1 MKRKDFLKSIGIVGA
16 SVPLMA
22 FTGKKVV
29 EDVMDEP
36 SNEELLAASC
46 TTTPSE
52 TAGPYPTP
60 SSVSTST
67 LLRSN
72 ITEGTQTGIAL
83 ALTINV
89 LNTNNNCAA
98 VGSGYRVDIWHCNKR
113 GYYSAYSGQPGIDG
127 TQNTTGQTW
136 LRGIQYTDA
145 NGQVSFTSIYPGWY
159 TPRATHLHVQIYD
172 ASNNLLLT
180 TQLAFPDAI
189 NTTVNTYYAT
199 SGTNSVTNATDM
211 VFSDS
216 YTEELM
222 TVSGSTSAGYTATA
236 NIYVEG
242 SLGVD
247 NVSFET
253 GGQFSNLSISPNP
266 ISGQG
271 KLTFNLIQSS
281 TVGVEFFDFVGRSIK
296 KIENQKFSQGKNE
309 LALDLSDLKAGNYLY
324 KFTVSN
330 VNGEFSQTK
339 KLIKK

>member
-22 FTGKKVV
+22 FTGKNIM
-29 EDVMDEP
+29 EDIMDEP
-36 SNEELLAASC
+36 SNQDLLSC
-46 TTTPSE
+46 TATASE

-67 LLRSN
+67 LVRTN

-83 ALTINV
+83 TLTITV
-89 LNTNNNCAA
+89 LNTNNNCLA

-136 LRGIQYTDA
+136 LRGIQYTNA
-145 NGQVSFTSIYPGWY
+145 NGQVTFTSIYPGWY
-159 TPRATHLHVQIYD
+159 TPRATHIHVQIYD

-199 SGTNSVTNATDM
+199 SGTNSVTNTNDM

-216 YTEELM
+216 YASELM

-236 NIYVEG
+236 NIFVAG
-242 SLGVD
+242 TLGVD
-247 NVSFET
+247 DVSFET
-253 GGQFSNLSISPNP
+253 GGQFSNLTISPNP
-266 ISGQG
+266 IADEA
-271 KLTFNLIQSS
+271 KLSFNLIQTS
-281 TVGVEFFDFVGRSIK
+281 GVSAEILDVSGRIVK
-296 KIENQKFSQGKNE
+296 KIDKTNFSRGKNE
-309 LALDLSDLKAGNYLY
+309 LKLDFSSLQPGNYILA
-324 KFTVSN
+324 FTVSN
-330 VNGEFSQTK
+330 INGEFSQSK
-339 KLIKK
+339 KFIKK